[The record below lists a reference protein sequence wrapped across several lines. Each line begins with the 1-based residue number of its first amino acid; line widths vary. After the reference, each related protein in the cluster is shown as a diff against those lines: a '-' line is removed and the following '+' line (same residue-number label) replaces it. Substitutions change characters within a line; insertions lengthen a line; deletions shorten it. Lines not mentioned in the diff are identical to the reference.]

1 MSNYLQIG
9 ELAKQAGVNIQT
21 VRYYEKRGILKPSK
35 RTSAGF
41 RLYGP
46 DTIQTLNFIKH
57 SKDLGFTLEEIRD
70 LLNLRA
76 TTASRCQKVR
86 KKAKAK
92 LEDIQEKLRVLRQ
105 MERNLKS
112 LIQKCEKQETDTNCP
127 IIEGLEE

>member
-1 MSNYLQIG
+1 MKNYLQIG
-9 ELAKQAGVNIQT
+9 EVANEAGVNIQT
-21 VRYYEKRGILKPSK
+21 VRYYEKRGILKPAK
-35 RTSAGF
+35 RITAGF
-41 RLYGP
+41 RLYSP

-57 SKDLGFTLEEIRD
+57 SKDLGFTLEEIGE

-86 KKAKAK
+86 KKAKTK
-92 LEDIQEKLRVLRQ
+92 LEDIREKLRVLKQ
-105 MERNLKS
+105 MEKNLKS